1 MSGISPKL
9 PLGTNDVDG
18 AYVLN
23 KTFKETTR
31 QNLKNLILTVQGE
44 RIMNPNFGAGI
55 YELLF
60 EQDSPFLAAEITSRI
75 EEQVNI
81 YLPHIQILEVLVNS
95 PATNSSLNAPPLL
108 GPNVMSVVV
117 KYRIPFIND
126 SDQLDITL
134 E

>member
-9 PLGTNDVDG
+9 PLHTNDIDG

-23 KTFKETTR
+23 KTFKETTK
-31 QNLKNLILTVQGE
+31 QNLKNLVLTVKGE
-44 RIMNPNFGAGI
+44 RIMNPDFGAGI

-60 EQDSPFLAAEITSRI
+60 EQDTPFLAGEISSRI
-75 EEQVNI
+75 QEQVSL
-81 YLPHIQILEVLVNS
+81 YLPHVEIVDVAVGS
-95 PATNSSLNAPPLL
+95 TGASAAADKTFAL
-108 GPNVMSVVV
+108 GPNVMTVVI